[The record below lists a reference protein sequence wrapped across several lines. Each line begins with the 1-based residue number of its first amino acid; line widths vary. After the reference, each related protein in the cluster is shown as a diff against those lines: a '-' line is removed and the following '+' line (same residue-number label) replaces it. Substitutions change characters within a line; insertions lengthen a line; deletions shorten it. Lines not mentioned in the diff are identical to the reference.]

1 MDMLEPLRG
10 AVVISQR
17 IIEGVRPDQFGASTP
32 CTEYDVRGLMGHMIG
47 GASMLAAILAGQTP
61 GEAPDFGDD
70 PAGASK
76 QAIERLL
83 FAFEAPGIMEQE
95 FNFGMGPMPG
105 ARVAGIAIM
114 ESVVHGWDLARATGQ
129 EHGIPDGLAEAVLEN
144 VRKLPEAMRG
154 DQGAPFRPPVPIA
167 DDAPAADRL
176 AAFLGRQV

>member
-10 AVVISQR
+10 AVAISQR
-17 IIEGVRPDQFGASTP
+17 LVEGVRPDQLGNPTP
-32 CTEYDVRGLMGHMIG
+32 CTDFDVSGLIGHMVG
-47 GASMLAAILAGQTP
+47 GSSMLAAILAGETP
-61 GEAPDFGDD
+61 GEAPEVGED
-70 PAGASK
+70 PAGAAK
-76 QAIERLL
+76 QATERMLM
-83 FAFEAPGIMEQE
+83 AFEAPGIMEQE

-114 ESVVHGWDLARATGQ
+114 EALVHGWDLARATGQ
-129 EHGIPDGLAEAVLEN
+129 DHGIPDAMAETVLEQ